1 MALLFRVVVKKRN
14 AVCKILSVVLS
25 HELQKMTGIII
36 NLRLLKKTD
45 YCRISFNLDY
55 LLQGLFGVT
64 QASQPGGL
72 FGTATNTSTGT
83 AFGTG
88 GTGLF
93 GQTNTAFGTVGSV
106 GFYS

>member
-1 MALLFRVVVKKRN
+1 MA
-14 AVCKILSVVLS
+14 
-25 HELQKMTGIII
+25 TIIN
-36 NLRLLKKTD
+36 NLRLLKTID
-45 YCRISFNLDY
+45 YRRFSCNLDY

-88 GTGLF
+88 TGLF
-93 GQTNTAFGTVGSV
+93 GQTSTGFGAVGSV
-106 GFYS
+106 GFCS

>member
-1 MALLFRVVVKKRN
+1 MA
-14 AVCKILSVVLS
+14 
-25 HELQKMTGIII
+25 TII
-36 NLRLLKKTD
+36 NLRLKTD
-45 YCRISFNLDY
+45 CCRISFNVHY

-88 GTGLF
+88 TGLF
-93 GQTNTAFGTVGSV
+93 GQPNTGFGAVGSV
-106 GFYS
+106 SFYS

>member
-1 MALLFRVVVKKRN
+1 MA
-14 AVCKILSVVLS
+14 C
-25 HELQKMTGIII
+25 III
-36 NLRLLKKTD
+36 NPRLLKKTD
-45 YCRISFNLDY
+45 YCRKSFNLGY

-106 GFYS
+106 GFYSWLYYDKGISKKDLTLLNIGYNIWFDTDDN